1 MKSLSL
7 SLSLSVSLSLS
18 LSLRVCLS
26 VCLSLSL
33 SLSLSFSFSLSS
45 LTDRGR
51 GGAGRFRHPKHGG
64 APSHL
69 RCVYG
74 SAGPRTQIAFREV
87 EIECL
92 KVYDMISGPDRWQ
105 GVWCLKVLS
114 V

>member
-1 MKSLSL
+1 MKSLSLSLSLSPCVCVCL

-18 LSLRVCLS
+18 L
-26 VCLSLSL
+26 
-33 SLSLSFSFSLSS
+33 SFSLSS

-69 RCVYG
+69 RCVHG

-92 KVYDMISGPDRWQ
+92 KVYDIISGPDRWQ